1 MAIQPW
7 PLSDPA
13 TTARLFEGGP
23 GPDTT
28 LANAAAWAVEAAIHD
43 LSMGLSAVN
52 IAGLL
57 PNFMGVGGTASAETG
72 TVLNALAGVMGG
84 HCLKQQ
90 LIALSASELYAAA
103 RAGLIP
109 SAIIDANRIEC
120 ANDVALNPVVLGA
133 LTGRIGELTAEYGM
147 YWAQNASV
155 GSAYGSGLNTLTT
168 ALLSTPPPA
177 AMGANPAGPAM
188 MAGSVVEQAGTS
200 TATTAARASAEYA
213 SKGME
218 GAGGGME
225 QVMGTMTQTLG
236 SAVQPLTGMF
246 QSVPQMFQGLTGLPQ
261 MLMGA
266 FGGMFGGS
274 GAGEAAM
281 AGRMPGGEAVRAFA
295 GAGGGSGAV
304 SGAGG
309 AGGGSVGAGGGG
321 APGLTQFTRPA
332 SSFEPEGG
340 RATGLKPGLLNPAE
354 VRTGPV
360 TSGGSGVPVSPAA
373 GMLGRG
379 QGEEDKKEVQHARI
393 VVAGH
398 SDAGDAQNR

>member
-1 MAIQPW
+1 M
-7 PLSDPA
+7 SDPA

-23 GPDTT
+23 GPETT

-43 LSMGLSAVN
+43 LSMGMSAAN

-72 TVLNALAGVMGG
+72 ALLNTLAGVMGA

-90 LIALSASELYAAA
+90 LIAQSAAELYAAA

-120 ANDVALNPVVLGA
+120 ANDVALNPLVLGA
-133 LTGRIGELTAEYGM
+133 LTGRIAELTAEYGM

-155 GSAYGSGLNTLTT
+155 GSAYGSGLNSLTT

-200 TATTAARASAEYA
+200 TATTAARATAEYA
-213 SKGME
+213 STGME
-218 GAGGGME
+218 GVGSAGGGMD
-225 QVMGTMTQTLG
+225 QVIGSVTQALG

-266 FGGMFGGS
+266 FGGMFGGM
-274 GAGEAAM
+274 GAGEAGM
-281 AGRMPGGEAVRAFA
+281 AGRMPGGEAVRALA
-295 GAGGGSGAV
+295 GAGGGSGAGPGGG
-304 SGAGG
+304 GAGG
-309 AGGGSVGAGGGG
+309 AAVGGGGGGG

-360 TSGGSGVPVSPAA
+360 TGGGGMPAPA

-379 QGEEDKKEVQHARI
+379 QGEEDKKAVQHARI
-393 VVAGH
+393 VVAGNAV
-398 SDAGDAQNR
+398 DDR

>member
-1 MAIQPW
+1 M
-7 PLSDPA
+7 
-13 TTARLFEGGP
+13 
-23 GPDTT
+23 
-28 LANAAAWAVEAAIHD
+28 ANAAAWAVEAAIHD

-57 PNFMGVGGTASAETG
+57 PNFMGVGGVASADTG
-72 TVLNALAGVMGG
+72 ALLNALAGVMGG

-90 LIALSASELYAAA
+90 LIAVSASELYAAA

-109 SAIIDANRIEC
+109 STIIDANRVEC
-120 ANDVALNPVVLGA
+120 ANDVAINPVVLGA
-133 LTGRIGELTAEYGM
+133 LTGRIGELTAEYGE

-155 GSAYGSGLNTLTT
+155 GSAYGSGLNSLTT

-188 MAGSVVEQAGTS
+188 MASSVVEQAGTS
-200 TATTAARASAEYA
+200 TATGAARATSEFA
-213 SKGME
+213 STGMQ
-218 GAGGGME
+218 GAGTASGGME
-225 QVMGTMTQTLG
+225 QMMGTMTQSLG
-236 SAVQPLTGMF
+236 SAIQPLTGMF

-274 GAGEAAM
+274 GAGEAGM
-281 AGRMPGGEAVRAFA
+281 AGRMPGGEAVRALA
-295 GAGGGSGAV
+295 GAGGGGISG
-304 SGAGG
+304 GGG

-360 TSGGSGVPVSPAA
+360 STGASGMGASPA

-379 QGEEDKKEVQHARI
+379 QGEEGKKEVQHARI
-393 VVAGH
+393 VVAGNN
-398 SDAGDAQNR
+398 DAGQAETR

>member
-1 MAIQPW
+1 MAIHPW

-57 PNFMGVGGTASAETG
+57 PNFMGVGGVASADTG
-72 TVLNALAGVMGG
+72 ALLNALAGVMGG

-90 LIALSASELYAAA
+90 LIAVSASELYAAA

-109 SAIIDANRIEC
+109 STIIDANRVEC
-120 ANDVALNPVVLGA
+120 ANDVAINPVVLGA
-133 LTGRIGELTAEYGM
+133 LTGRIGELTAEYGE

-155 GSAYGSGLNTLTT
+155 GSAYGSGLNSLTT

-188 MAGSVVEQAGTS
+188 MASSVVEQAGTS
-200 TATTAARASAEYA
+200 TATGAARATSEFA
-213 SKGME
+213 STGMQ
-218 GAGGGME
+218 GAGTASGGME
-225 QVMGTMTQTLG
+225 QMMGTMTQSLG
-236 SAVQPLTGMF
+236 SAIQPLTGMF

-274 GAGEAAM
+274 GAGEAGM
-281 AGRMPGGEAVRAFA
+281 AGRMPGGEAVRALA
-295 GAGGGSGAV
+295 GAGGGGISG
-304 SGAGG
+304 GGG

-360 TSGGSGVPVSPAA
+360 STGASGMGASPA

-379 QGEEDKKEVQHARI
+379 QGEEGKKEVQHARI
-393 VVAGH
+393 VVAGNN
-398 SDAGDAQNR
+398 DAGQAETR